1 MNKDFALKEGDQFKV
16 GEDIFTIYGIDKKKD
31 FTRYFIRADDLDI
44 IDAEMDY
51 YSGDK
56 IILRKNQKIKCVIRK
71 NSINNNGRILQLS
84 KASKNVVFD
93 KISGKLR
100 KSKVYELSNIK
111 NPKIKMK
118 LEKLE
123 DGTMILYDYLEI
135 GIEDIKEP
143 ILEEKESV
151 FNEDK
156 KFIIKYKEK
165 LKE

>member
-1 MNKDFALKEGDQFKV
+1 MTYNIVFEKGSKFRV
-16 GEDIFTIYGIDKKKD
+16 GEDIFTIYKINKKEK
-31 FTRYFIRADDLDI
+31 FIRCFIRADDLDI
-44 IDAEMDY
+44 IHAEMDY
-51 YSGDK
+51 YSDNK

-84 KASKNVVFD
+84 KVSKNVVFD
-93 KISGKLR
+93 KVSEKLR

-111 NPKIKMK
+111 KPAIKMK

-123 DGTMILYDYLEI
+123 DGTMIIYDY
-135 GIEDIKEP
+135 IELTIKDICEP
-143 ILEEKESV
+143 ILKKEESV
-151 FNEDK
+151 FIEDK